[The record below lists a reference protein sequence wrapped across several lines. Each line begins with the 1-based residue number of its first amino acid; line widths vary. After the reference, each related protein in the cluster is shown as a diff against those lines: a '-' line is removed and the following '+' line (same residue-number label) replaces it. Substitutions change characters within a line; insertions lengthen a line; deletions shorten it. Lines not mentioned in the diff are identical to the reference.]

1 MISAPSPVAPSARR
15 FLRPAGSI
23 FATLEAGRRNHNDIR
38 LPKEAW
44 NTCLDLAR
52 LHGNVQNRGWQRA
65 TEHIERRLASSLESL
80 IYAVRDSARSC
91 SCDTHGPARTSLRSL
106 VEDLST
112 LTAEFDEVE
121 FDLREKRLW
130 VVTDPIELEGLA
142 LGRVRIVLR
151 WARLG
156 ENRPYFLEAI
166 DPNEAA
172 GDASVTHPHIRD
184 EALCEGE
191 GKAAIRAA
199 LEEGR
204 LFDFFLLVRQIL
216 ETYNSSSA
224 YVRIEDWV
232 GVKCVDCGSTTD
244 HEDASTCERCESDL
258 CCDCVSNCSGC
269 GRSSCSEC
277 RSSCHGC
284 ESDYCRRCLNDCDAC
299 GDAFCSSCL
308 TDGLCETCRETSEEP
323 DEDLE
328 PVAAEATTTIPTD
341 PQIHA
346 DGVGE
351 VSLSA

>member
-1 MISAPSPVAPSARR
+1 MISTVSPVAASARR

-23 FATLEAGRRNHNDIR
+23 LATLEAGPRSSSNIQ
-38 LPKEAW
+38 LPQEAW
-44 NTCLDLAR
+44 NTCLALGR
-52 LHGNVQNRGWQRA
+52 LHGNVQNRGWRSA

-91 SCDTHGPARTSLRSL
+91 SCDSHGPARTTLRSL
-106 VEDLST
+106 VEDLSA
-112 LTAEFDEVE
+112 LTSEFDEVD

-142 LGRVRIVLR
+142 LGRFRIVLR

-156 ENRPYFLEAI
+156 EIRPYFLEAI
-166 DPNEAA
+166 DPNESA
-172 GDASVTHPHIRD
+172 GDASVTHPHVRD
-184 EALCEGE
+184 EALCEGD

-204 LFDFFLLVRQIL
+204 LFDFFMLVRQIL

-232 GVKCVDCGSTTD
+232 GVKCVDCGSTAD
-244 HEDASTCERCESDL
+244 REEASSCERCDSDL
-258 CCDCVSNCSGC
+258 CSDCVSSCSAC

-277 RSSCHGC
+277 QSHCQGC
-284 ESDYCRRCLNDCDAC
+284 ESDFCRRCLNDCDGC
-299 GDAFCSSCL
+299 GDTFCSSCL
-308 TDGLCETCRETSEEP
+308 TDGMCDTCRQTSEEP

-328 PVAAEATTTIPTD
+328 PVAAEATTIAPTD
-341 PQIHA
+341 PQVHA
-346 DGVGE
+346 DGMGQVD
-351 VSLSA
+351 LHA